1 MWLADTFVHCSNA
14 NLMAGRSK
22 VKNFVRSSISDRAIA
37 CLTTASC
44 EEALTWRRGAR
55 RAQFAGDTAIVTIDY
70 RPSDPQFL
78 ADPFPLY
85 QRLRDQ
91 DPAHWSAE
99 LKAWVLTRYEDVKR
113 VCLDGQMSSDRLRP
127 FFATLASSEAARM
140 EQLMRTLTLWMV
152 FRDPPE
158 HTRLRRLASRV
169 FNARTIAALRSD
181 IEALTAWLLEGI
193 GGRSEFDFIAEFAG
207 PLPALVIMDMLG
219 VPRAELARL
228 KHLSDEMALFIG
240 SARDTPDKYERAEA
254 ATREMAGL
262 FRALIAERRRAP
274 RADLLSELVR
284 LEENGDRLSEDEL
297 VATCV
302 LLLFAGHETTTHHIA
317 NGLAALLR
325 FPGELAKLRRNPAL
339 APAAVEELLRYDGPI
354 GAQVRIVQE
363 PQRLHGRE
371 LKAGERVFLM
381 LNAANRDP
389 RAYDEPDRLDLERHG
404 PPHLSFGYG
413 AHICLGFPLARLEGQ
428 VALPAVLARW
438 RHIEPAAGR
447 VEWLDSMVLRGMKA
461 FPIRVGS

>member
-1 MWLADTFVHCSNA
+1 LGS
-14 NLMAGRSK
+14 AGGP
-22 VKNFVRSSISDRAIA
+22 
-37 CLTTASC
+37 
-44 EEALTWRRGAR
+44 RRFGS
-55 RAQFAGDTAIVTIDY
+55 DTAMVTIEY
-70 RPSDPQFL
+70 RPSDPQVL

-85 QRLRDQ
+85 QRLRDL
-91 DPAHWSAE
+91 DPAHWSTE

-140 EQLMRTLTLWMV
+140 QQLMRILTLWMV
-152 FRDPPE
+152 FRDPPD

-169 FNARTIAALRSD
+169 FNARTIAALRPNV
-181 IEALTAWLLEGI
+181 EALTAWLLERI
-193 GGRSEFDFIAEFAG
+193 GERSEFDFIAEFAG

-219 VPRAELARL
+219 VPREALPRL

-240 SARDTPDKYERAEA
+240 SARQTAGKYERAEA
-254 ATREMAGL
+254 ATREMAEL
-262 FRALIAERRRAP
+262 FRALIEERQHAP

-284 LEENGDRLSEDEL
+284 VEENGDRLSEDEL

-325 FPGELAKLRRNPAL
+325 FRGELEKLRRNPAL

-354 GAQVRIVQE
+354 GAQVRIVQA
-363 PQRLHGRE
+363 PQRFHGRE
-371 LKAGERVFLM
+371 LQAGERLFLM
-381 LNAANRDP
+381 MNAANRDP
-389 RAYDEPDRLDLERHG
+389 RAYAEPDRLDLERHG
-404 PPHLSFGYG
+404 PPHLTFGYG

-428 VALPAVLARW
+428 IALPAVLQRW
-438 RHIEPAAGR
+438 RDIEPAAGR
-447 VEWLDSMVLRGMKA
+447 SEWLDSMVLRGMKA
-461 FPIRVGS
+461 FPVRVRS

>member
-1 MWLADTFVHCSNA
+1 M
-14 NLMAGRSK
+14 
-22 VKNFVRSSISDRAIA
+22 
-37 CLTTASC
+37 
-44 EEALTWRRGAR
+44 
-55 RAQFAGDTAIVTIDY
+55 TIEY
-70 RPSDPQFL
+70 RPSDPQIL
-78 ADPFPLY
+78 ANPFPLY
-85 QRLRDQ
+85 QRLRDE
-91 DPAHWSAE
+91 DPAHWSAD

-113 VCLDGQMSSDRLRP
+113 VCLDGRMSSDRLRP
-127 FFATLASSEAARM
+127 FFATLPSAEAAHM
-140 EQLMRTLTLWMV
+140 AELMRILTLWMV

-158 HTRLRRLASRV
+158 HTRLRRLAGRV
-169 FNARTIAALRSD
+169 FNARTIGTLRPNV
-181 IEALTAWLLEGI
+181 EALTAWLLE
-193 GGRSEFDFIAEFAG
+193 RSGERTEFDFIAEFAG

-219 VPRAELARL
+219 VPREELARL

-240 SARDTPDKYERAEA
+240 SARETPAKYERAEA
-254 ATREMAGL
+254 ATREMAQL
-262 FRALIAERRRAP
+262 FRALIGERRRAP

-325 FPGELAKLRRNPAL
+325 FPGELEKLRRNPAL

-371 LKAGERVFLM
+371 LRPGDRVFLM
-381 LNAANRDP
+381 MNAANRDP
-389 RAYDEPDRLDLERHG
+389 RAYAEPDRIELERHG
-404 PPHLSFGYG
+404 PPHLTFGYG

-428 VALPAVLARW
+428 IALPAVLARW
-438 RHIEPAAGR
+438 RDIEPACGH
-447 VEWLDSMVLRGMKA
+447 VQWLDSMVLRGMKA
-461 FPIRVGS
+461 FPVRVRS